1 MSLARLLLLCPLLLC
16 AAVAEDVP
24 ADEPIELPDI
34 ELTVSRYR
42 QPKEDVAAQVVVLDR
57 RDLEASGGDTVKD
70 ILLSVP
76 GIDVRPQGAAGA
88 QAGVSIRG
96 SRTEQVLVI
105 IDGRRV
111 NTAQGGGVD
120 FADIALSDIERIEIL
135 KGGGSVL
142 YGSDPVG
149 GVINIITKRGG
160 EGDIKLTTEAGSF
173 GTWSLLGSTGNRVGR
188 GDWRVDLQQFD
199 QAGDFGFEDNAGVDR
214 DRQNN
219 RFTFTQFRANGGYDF
234 GRAGELRADF
244 GIYHGKKGVPG
255 RLAFP
260 TPNAR
265 QRDVRIEGGL
275 SHRLEVVHGVELS
288 GRLYGQEQERD
299 FEDPTGAFPVN
310 ANHRNGMV
318 AAELLST
325 IDVAGPGRAVVGL
338 DWRRDGVR
346 STNDGR
352 HHRITGGVYGLYE
365 VALGPVTLVPSMRV
379 DAQTALPTVASWK
392 FAAVGRPAG
401 NLSAHGSVGRAFR
414 APSFDDL
421 FWPADAFAVGNP
433 NLRPENA
440 TEWELGLE
448 WQPWQQSS
456 VGLTYYNRNS
466 TNLILWQPGAGGVY
480 MPQNIA
486 AVRTQGVE
494 LTGQVPVPWVN
505 GLSARAGYSYLKAT
519 THSGTPAEIGK
530 QLVGMPYHSG
540 TAGLRYRR
548 GQWLADVNLNAVGE
562 RYTTAAN
569 TQTLPSYALV
579 DAGVRWRPDDRD
591 EFRLQVR
598 NLLNTS
604 YRTVLDYP
612 LPGIDLRFSASRSF

>member
-1 MSLARLLLLCPLLLC
+1 MRARALLFLPVLLCP
-16 AAVAEDVP
+16 VGAEEAPDE
-24 ADEPIELPDI
+24 EPIALPDMD
-34 ELTVSRYR
+34 LTVQRYR

-57 RDLEASGGDTVKD
+57 RDLEATPGDNLKD

-88 QAGVSIRG
+88 QSGVSIRG
-96 SRTEQVLVI
+96 SRTEQVLVV

-111 NTAQGGGVD
+111 NHAQGGGVD
-120 FADIALSDIERIEIL
+120 FADLPLADIERIEIL

-149 GVINIITKRGG
+149 GVINIITRRGG
-160 EGDIKLTTEAGSF
+160 EGDVDLTTEAGSF
-173 GTWSLLGSTGNRVGR
+173 GTWSVRGAMGDQFGR
-188 GDWRVDLQQFD
+188 GDWRVEVQQFD
-199 QAGDFGFEDNAGVDR
+199 QAGDFSFKDDLGVER

-219 RFTFTQFRANGGYDF
+219 RTTFTEARAKGGWDF
-234 GRAGELRADF
+234 GMGGELRLDL
-244 GIYHGKKGVPG
+244 GVYHAKKGVPG

-265 QRDVRIEGGL
+265 QRDMRLDGGL
-275 SHRLEVVHGVELS
+275 SHRVQFGPSVELS
-288 GRLYGQEQERD
+288 SRLYGQEQERD

-325 IDVAGPGRAVVGL
+325 FDVAQQDRAVVGV

-352 HHRITGGVYGLYE
+352 HHRITAGVYGLYE
-365 VALGPVTLVPSMRV
+365 VTLGPVTLVPSLRL
-379 DAQTALPTVASWK
+379 DGQTGIAAIGSWK
-392 FAAVGRPAG
+392 FATITRPAG
-401 NLSAHGSVGRAFR
+401 NLSIRASAGRNFR

-433 NLRPENA
+433 NLRPEHA
-440 TEWELGLE
+440 TEVELGLG
-448 WQPWQQSS
+448 WQPWQSTDVS
-456 VGLTYYNRNS
+456 LTYYNRNS
-466 TNLILWQPGAGGVY
+466 SDLILWQPGAGGMY

-486 AVRTQGVE
+486 SVRTQGVE
-494 LTGQVPVPWVN
+494 LAGETDLPWVN
-505 GLSARAGYSYLKAT
+505 GLSARASYSYLKAT
-519 THSGTPAEIGK
+519 THSGSAAELNK
-530 QLVGMPYHSG
+530 QLVGMPFHSG
-540 TAGLRYRR
+540 SAGLRYRH
-548 GQWLADVNLNAVGE
+548 GQWLADLNLNAVGE
-562 RYTTAAN
+562 RFTTAAN
-569 TQTLPSYALV
+569 TQTLPGYALV
-579 DAGVRWRPDDRD
+579 DALVRWRPNDRD
-591 EFRLQVR
+591 ELRLQVR

-612 LPGIDLRFSASRSF
+612 LPGIDLRFSATRSF